1 MKKLLMICAVA
12 LTLPVF
18 AQKSKVESAAIYL
31 RNNEIE
37 DAKKAIDE
45 AVEHP
50 DTKTDAKAWFYYASV
65 YDSIYRNKQFMAQ
78 FNEPNI
84 VEKFHNACKN
94 CITYDTKNRYGYYC
108 KEQGIINS
116 AFMAF
121 NKGIEKYEAQKFDE
135 AIKYYQMVLDVLP
148 FDKNG
153 DLRKNNLA
161 ETNVILYMTYAA
173 IQASEPLAYI
183 GQNKNEV
190 IEKLGNPINVTTS
203 NFNGKVCDLY
213 QYKFQFVYIYENAVI
228 STTTT
233 INDNNSNSFRK
244 RSKDLI
250 NKLMD
255 LNYDDPVIYIQMV
268 VMHLE
273 EGDTTSALTY
283 VDKGKAKFS
292 SNKDLTNLELNIYLA
307 QGKQDVLL
315 DRLNN
320 ALENDP
326 YSASL
331 FYVRGNV
338 YDNFASAET
347 KKAKKAREEATAAQ
361 KKALTEKDPAKK
373 QRLNAEAAAK
383 RKTESEL
390 NKKSAEFGAK
400 AEADYLKVIEL
411 EPTNIDAYF
420 NMGALTNNK
429 TTELAD
435 QINNITAA
443 TQAEYDKKYNP
454 LKAKLDAILKDA
466 LKYFEEALALAEQ
479 KPEDTEE
486 NKKVKK
492 AYLVDILTSMQQVYA
507 NLGDEKKTVEVKKR
521 REAL

>member
-1 MKKLLMICAVA
+1 MKKLLMICALA
-12 LTLPVF
+12 LTLPAF

-65 YDSIYRNKQFMAQ
+65 YDSIYRNKQFSAQ

-94 CITYDTKNRYGYYC
+94 CITYDAKNRYSYYC
-108 KEQGIINS
+108 KEQAIINS

-121 NKGIEKYEAQKFDE
+121 NKGIEKYEAKSYDE
-135 AIKYYQMVLDVLP
+135 AIKYYQMVLDVIP

-161 ETNVILYMTYAA
+161 ETNVVLYMTYAA
-173 IQASEPLAYI
+173 IQGDKKAEAKKY
-183 GQNKNEV
+183 
-190 IEKLGNPINVTTS
+190 
-203 NFNGKVCDLY
+203 
-213 QYKFQFVYIYENAVI
+213 
-228 STTTT
+228 
-233 INDNNSNSFRK
+233 
-244 RSKDLI
+244 I
-250 NKLMD
+250 NKLME

-268 VMHLE
+268 VMNLE
-273 EGDTTSALTY
+273 EGDTASALSY
-283 VDKGKAKFS
+283 VDKGKAKFA
-292 SNKDLTNLELNIYLA
+292 SNKDLTNLELNVYLA

-315 DRLNN
+315 DKLNN

-338 YDNFASAET
+338 YDNFAAAEG

-373 QRLNAEAAAK
+373 AKLNAEAGAK
-383 RKTESEL
+383 RKTESDL
-390 NKKSAEFGAK
+390 NKKATEYAAK

-411 EPTNIDAYF
+411 DPTNIDAYY

-435 QINNITAA
+435 QINNISAV

-454 LKAKLDAILKDA
+454 LKAKLDLILKDA
-466 LKYFEEALALAEQ
+466 LKYFNEALSLAEQ

-486 NKKVKK
+486 NKKIKR
-492 AYLVDILTSMQQVYA
+492 AYLVDILGSMQTIYA
-507 NLGDEKKTVEVKKR
+507 NLGDEKKTVEIKKR
-521 REAL
+521 KESL

>member
-12 LTLPVF
+12 LTLPAI

-94 CITYDTKNRYGYYC
+94 CITHDTKNRYGYYC

-121 NKGIEKYEAQKFDE
+121 NKGIEKYEAQKFEE

-173 IQASEPLAYI
+173 IQ
-183 GQNKNEV
+183 G
-190 IEKLGNPINVTTS
+190 EK
-203 NFNGKVCDLY
+203 
-213 QYKFQFVYIYENAVI
+213 
-228 STTTT
+228 
-233 INDNNSNSFRK
+233 
-244 RSKDLI
+244 KDEAKKLI

>member
-1 MKKLLMICAVA
+1 MKKLLMICTVA

-50 DTKTDAKAWFYYASV
+50 DTKTDAKAWFYYVSV
-65 YDSIYRNKQFMAQ
+65 YDTIYRNKQYMEL
-78 FNEPNI
+78 FNDPNI

-94 CITYDTKNRYGYYC
+94 CINYDVKNRYGYYC
-108 KEQGIINS
+108 KEQAIINS

-121 NKGIEKYEAQKFDE
+121 NKGIENYEAQKFDD

-148 FDKNG
+148 YDKNG

-161 ETNVILYMTYAA
+161 ETNVILYMAYAA
-173 IQASEPLAYI
+173 IQ
-183 GQNKNEV
+183 GDKKNEA
-190 IEKLGNPINVTTS
+190 K
-203 NFNGKVCDLY
+203 K
-213 QYKFQFVYIYENAVI
+213 
-228 STTTT
+228 
-233 INDNNSNSFRK
+233 
-244 RSKDLI
+244 LI

-273 EGDTTSALTY
+273 EGDTASALNY
-283 VDKGKAKFS
+283 VDKGKAKFG

-315 DRLNN
+315 DKLNN

-326 YSASL
+326 FSASL
-331 FYVRGNV
+331 YFVRGNV
-338 YDNFASAET
+338 YDNFATNEN

-373 QRLNAEAAAK
+373 QRLNAEAASK
-383 RKTESEL
+383 RKIEGEL
-390 NKKSAEFGAK
+390 NKKAAEYSAK

-411 EPTNIDAYF
+411 EPTNIDAYY
-420 NMGALTNNK
+420 NLGALTNNK
-429 TTELAD
+429 TTEIAE
-435 QINNITAA
+435 QINNITAL

-454 LKAKLDAILKDA
+454 LKTKLDSILKEA

-486 NKKVKK
+486 NKKIKK
-492 AYLVDILTSMQQVYA
+492 AYLFDILSSMQQVYA
-507 NLGDEKKTVEVKKR
+507 NLGDEQKTIELKKR